1 MRSVALLSVL
11 TLLSGCSLV
20 ERIGNKPY
28 VFPHEGEPASS
39 LMVNYAPGSGIAVYN
54 MDENGCFAGT
64 SAIGPSGTTV
74 MVHANKELFMAA
86 ETRSANSFCSVMFSF
101 TPETDARYVLYQ
113 GIRLEKAT
121 GALGFLS
128 PSDVYCT
135 VSGERILSTGGKES
149 PVLKKMNLRP
159 SGLACLKM
167 REVADKK

>member
-1 MRSVALLSVL
+1 MAIDTLLSVL
-11 TLLSGCSLV
+11 ILFSGCSLV

-28 VFPHEGEPASS
+28 IFPLEDEPASS
-39 LMVNYAPGSGIAVYN
+39 LMVSYASGSGFVVYN

-64 SAIGPSGTTV
+64 SAIGPSGATV
-74 MVHANKELFMAA
+74 MLHANKELFMAA

-113 GIRLEKAT
+113 GALLKKAT

-128 PSDVYCT
+128 PRDAYCT
-135 VSGERILSTGGKES
+135 VSGEKILSTGEKES
-149 PVLKKMNLRP
+149 LVLKKMSLKP

-167 REVADKK
+167 REVADKR